1 MIDDIELTREVAELT
16 RDVERLDSII
26 DIQRYLLE
34 QRTPNEEN
42 AKRHWKQ
49 IRAGLGRITTRTRE
63 ILDEIAQ
70 PNPRGG
76 YAVAGGRD
84 PLAGRAWRMTAP
96 LSRSL
101 PPRST

>member
-16 RDVERLDSII
+16 RDLERLDSIL

-34 QRTPNEEN
+34 QRAPNEEN
-42 AKRHWKQ
+42 AKRHWRQ
-49 IRAGLGRITTRTRE
+49 IRAGLHRITTRTRE

-76 YAVAGGRD
+76 YAVAGGRGR
-84 PLAGRAWRMTAP
+84 LAGGAWRITTP

>member
-16 RDVERLDSII
+16 RDVERLDSFL

-34 QRTPNEEN
+34 QRAPSEEN

-49 IRAGLGRITTRTRE
+49 IRAGLRRITSRTRE

-84 PLAGRAWRMTAP
+84 RMANRAWRMTTP
-96 LSRSL
+96 LSGSL

>member
-16 RDVERLDSII
+16 RDVERLDSFI

-34 QRTPNEEN
+34 QRTPSEEN

-49 IRAGLGRITTRTRE
+49 IRAGLRRITTRTHE
-63 ILDEIAQ
+63 ILDEISQ

-76 YAVAGGRD
+76 YAMAGGRD
-84 PLAGRAWRMTAP
+84 RFVGRAWRMTTP
-96 LSRSL
+96 LSGSL